1 MAELVVALDFPHKTQ
16 ALDMARTLTGTV
28 TWVKVGLE
36 LYTAEGP
43 SILTGL
49 KALGFK
55 VFVDLKFLDI
65 PNTVR
70 GAVRS
75 AVTAGADMV
84 NIHITGGARMMAAA
98 RQGLDEAASPGGR
111 PLLLGVTV
119 LTSMDERD
127 LPLAPG
133 QTVADLVL
141 SLARAGRDAGLDGV
155 VCSGHEAT
163 AVKTSCGKGFLCL
176 TPGIRLTDEADD
188 QRRVMTPAAAIAAG
202 ADFLVA
208 GRPVTGAGNPKLA
221 ALSFLEQMHDSGL

>member
-1 MAELVVALDFPHKTQ
+1 MAELVVALDFPDRAQ
-16 ALDMARTLTGTV
+16 ALDMARALAGTV
-28 TWVKVGLE
+28 SWVKVGLE

-43 SILTGL
+43 SILAEL

-75 AVTAGADMV
+75 AVLAGADMV
-84 NIHITGGARMMAAA
+84 NIHITGGTRMMAAA
-98 RQGLDEAASPGGR
+98 RQGLDEAAIPGEQ

-141 SLARAGRDAGLDGV
+141 SLARAGHDTGLDGV
-155 VCSGHEAT
+155 VCSGHEA
-163 AVKTSCGKGFLCL
+163 AAIKEYCGNDFLCL
-176 TPGIRLTDEADD
+176 TPGIRLTAGADD
-188 QRRVMTPAAAIAAG
+188 QRRVMTPAEAIAAG

-208 GRPVTGAGNPKLA
+208 GRPVTRAGDPKSA
-221 ALSFLEQMHDSGL
+221 ALSFLEQMTDSGL